1 MAWTA
6 VKELSQVETIE
17 DVDIHAIPYGKDI
30 LCKACSLTFDFL
42 ISSHNLFV
50 PDQMISFGLV
60 GLCSLVQT
68 QPVCKGLIE
77 LNMVK
82 FNFIL

>member
-60 GLCSLVQT
+60 GLCLLVQT
-68 QPVCKGLIE
+68 QPVCKGIIE

-82 FNFIL
+82 FNYIL